1 MDKVIGH
8 SSETA
13 RRFYLLND
21 REQDARNTLEVASVL
36 SPPTATE
43 TPTVMPQRLRT
54 ILNADRERIPLQAA
68 AAPLPNTSWRTL
80 NWGSGRPLEDNRKRG
95 SWTDEEIE
103 RIGVEANAIKM
114 RFPSN

>member
-8 SSETA
+8 GSETA

-43 TPTVMPQRLRT
+43 TPTVKP
-54 ILNADRERIPLQAA
+54 ER
-68 AAPLPNTSWRTL
+68 RR
-80 NWGSGRPLEDNRKRG
+80 NWGSGRPLEDNQKRG
-95 SWTDEEIE
+95 FLTLDLRGDE
-103 RIGVEANAIKM
+103 RIGVQAKQSKCDLQVIS
-114 RFPSN
+114 FVF